1 MLPLFSLRLPC
12 SILSPQHFTHYKK
25 DEALIWVLRFYF
37 GHAPC
42 QGCSRSIGSGCPLLL
57 LAAAH
62 TKTPQPLLWGI
73 RFHPS
78 RRTLRSEVGKVS

>member
-12 SILSPQHFTHYKK
+12 SILFLRHFTHYKK
-25 DEALIWVLRFYF
+25 GEALIWVLRFYF
-37 GHAPC
+37 GLAPC
-42 QGCSRSIGSGCPLLL
+42 QGCSRSIESDCPLLL

-62 TKTPQPLLWGI
+62 TKTPQHRLWGI

-78 RRTLRSEVGKVS
+78 CRALRSDVRKVS